1 MEELQDYQNLVKNQ
15 SGPMPTLSL
24 EKTTMTTNELLKVK
38 IVEEEQ
44 TPAHKLADE
53 YIEMHA
59 GNIIFYN
66 GSMYYRE
73 RNKYKKFDNLS
84 KFKLSILVFLNNIGC
99 VHYLLNSKVENIA
112 TAIKAKTTLND
123 ERKPPFFLENDK
135 GKSYISLENGLLNIN
150 HFLETKEV
158 NIYDHTPNYFCTT
171 CFEYP
176 YVKDAKAP
184 TWQRI
189 LDDSLPDK
197 GLQRLLQ
204 QLVGNALRYSNEYE
218 SMAFFIGKG
227 RNGKSLILFI
237 IRLLLGENNIS
248 TLPLEDFGK
257 RFSLYRTIGKLANI
271 IGEVSDSSKLPETS
285 IKSYVSGEPFQ
296 ADIKFQ
302 DPVIVYPTARI
313 FAALNTFPNIR
324 DNSDGFY
331 RRIRLFPFKHQVP
344 EDKVRPE
351 LMKSEFW
358 IKSGELPGIF
368 NWALEGLYDLETNG
382 LYKSKESQRAL
393 DELKTLQNPVVAFL
407 EEFMIQDK
415 DSFSLAKHIHDKYST
430 FCIDHGY
437 IVKDTSVIG
446 KAIKNV
452 FPLAKQGG
460 YGSLGEG
467 KRSRKWLN
475 IRFKRPE
482 EFN

>member
-1 MEELQDYQNLVKNQ
+1 MPKNKPIKVIIEKEYEIAAHEIADDYIKRYN
-15 SGPMPTLSL
+15 
-24 EKTTMTTNELLKVK
+24 
-38 IVEEEQ
+38 
-44 TPAHKLADE
+44 
-53 YIEMHA
+53 
-59 GNIIFYN
+59 GNIHYYKSSFYYWALN
-66 GSMYYRE
+66 RYR
-73 RNKYKKFDNLS
+73 KFENLS
-84 KFKLSILVFLNNIGC
+84 KVKLDILQFLNVIELYG
-99 VHYLLNSKVENIA
+99 YLLNSKIENVV
-112 TAIKAKTTLND
+112 TALKAKTALPDNKKLPFNI
-123 ERKPPFFLENDK
+123 ERDLTTQ
-135 GKSYISLENGLLNIN
+135 YISVQNGLIDIN
-150 HFLETKEV
+150 HYLRTKEV
-158 NIYDHTPNYFCTT
+158 KQINHTPNYFCTT
-171 CFEYP
+171 CFDYP
-176 YVKDAKAP
+176 YVKDATSAI
-184 TWQRI
+184 WQKI
-189 LDDSLPDK
+189 LDDALPSK
-197 GLQRLLQ
+197 ELQRSLQ
-204 QLVGNALRYSNEYE
+204 QLVGNALRYSNKYE
-218 SMAFFIGKG
+218 IIVFLWGRG
-227 RNGKSLILFI
+227 RNGKSLILLVIRI
-237 IRLLLGENNIS
+237 ILGEDNIS

-271 IGEVSDSSKLPETS
+271 VGEVSDSNRLPETS

-351 LMKSEFW
+351 FMRPEFW
-358 IKSGELPGIF
+358 IESGELPGIF

-382 LYKSKESQRAL
+382 LFKAKESEDAL
-393 DELKTLQNPVVAFL
+393 KEIRTLQNPAIAFL
-407 EEFMIQDK
+407 EEFMIQDEN
-415 DSFSLAKHIHDKYST
+415 SSSLAKHIHDKYST

-437 IVKDTSVIG
+437 VVKDTSVIG

-475 IRFKRPE
+475 IRFKRQD